1 MISFAKLVATTLL
14 VSSTVY
20 AHESPSSHLRGS
32 SEVEWDPYKHYK
44 KVRDWLPEYLAHAYI
59 IYCNKNIYSVIL
71 SSPTQAAEKHVYK
84 KAKKA
89 LKKCDCSSKQQQ

>member
-44 KVRDWLPEYLAHAYI
+44 KVRVDCLSISHTHTSSTVTKIYI
-59 IYCNKNIYSVIL
+59 L
-71 SSPTQAAEKHVYK
+71 
-84 KAKKA
+84 
-89 LKKCDCSSKQQQ
+89 